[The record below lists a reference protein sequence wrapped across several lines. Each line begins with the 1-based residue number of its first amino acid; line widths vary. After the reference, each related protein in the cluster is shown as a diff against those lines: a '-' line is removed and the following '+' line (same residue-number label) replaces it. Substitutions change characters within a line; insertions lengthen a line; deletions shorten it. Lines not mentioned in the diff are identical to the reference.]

1 MMNTI
6 ADTYASPLGT
16 IVIESD
22 GKVLTGL
29 RFADKAE
36 SVETGTDGEELPI
49 ITETRKWLDDYF
61 GGRKPHN
68 TPRLNPQGTDFQRK
82 VWQALLTVGYG
93 QTKTY
98 GEIARMVGCRSAQAV
113 GQAVGRNPIALII
126 PCHRV
131 VAAHGSLGGYAFGIR
146 RKERLLKKEASMA
159 PNEAILTAITS

>member
-1 MMNTI
+1 MNTI

-68 TPRLNPQGTDFQRK
+68 TPQLNPQGTDFQRK

-126 PCHRV
+126 PCHRLV
-131 VAAHGSLGGYAFGIR
+131 GAHGSLGGYAFGIR
-146 RKERLLKKEASMA
+146 RKERLLKTEASMA